1 MKCKCGKKSVIY
13 RKYEGKALCKN
24 HFLNSV
30 EKKIK
35 RTINSN
41 RLVKRGEKIAV
52 AVSGGKDSSLLL
64 YYIYNIGRKRNLKV
78 EAIFVDEGIKGYR
91 GPKNIKNLC
100 KKSGIKLHVVSF
112 KKEFGKSLD
121 EILKPKKRKK
131 ACTYCGVFRRYLL
144 NKEARRIKANKL
156 AIGHNLDDEAQSI
169 LTNYIKGDI
178 KRSIR
183 LGARA
188 WVIEDERF
196 VPRIKPLREIP
207 ENETALYVLLKG
219 IKVDFNRCPYSIE
232 AFRGD
237 IKDFIINLEE
247 KYPGIK
253 FSILRTFDN
262 IRPLLKKGI
271 KLDKINSCKKCKE
284 PTSQEICNVCLLKE
298 EIVIRS

>member
-1 MKCKCGKKSVIY
+1 MKCKCGRKAVIY

-24 HFLNSV
+24 HFLNSI

-52 AVSGGKDSSLLL
+52 GISGGKDSSLLL
-64 YYIYNIGRKRNLKV
+64 CILYNIGRKRNLKI

-91 GPKNIKNLC
+91 NSKNAKDLC
-100 KKSGIKLHVVSF
+100 KKLGIKLHVVYF

-144 NKEARRIKANKL
+144 NKKAREIKADKL
-156 AIGHNLDDEAQSI
+156 AIGHNLDDETQSI
-169 LTNYIKGDI
+169 LTNYVKGDMQ
-178 KRSIR
+178 RSTRIS
-183 LGARA
+183 ARA
-188 WVIEDERF
+188 WIIEDVRF

-207 ENETALYVLLKG
+207 EKETALYVLLKG
-219 IKVDFNRCPYSIE
+219 LKADFNECPYSKE
-232 AFRGD
+232 SFRRD
-237 IKDFIINLEE
+237 IRDFINNMEE

-253 FSILRTFDN
+253 FSILKTFDS
-262 IRPLLKKGI
+262 IRPLLKNKI
-271 KLDKINSCKKCKE
+271 KLNKINHCKKCKE
-284 PTSQEICNVCLLKE
+284 PTSQEICKVCLLKE
-298 EIVIRS
+298 EFI